1 MDVWGE
7 QIQRPLKSAG
17 GGCFPFLCNVPADG
31 RREDIHQEQNF
42 QCGDIRSSGISRLRH
57 HPF

>member
-17 GGCFPFLCNVPADG
+17 GGCFPFLCNSESFKTWQGLGRQEVSDQFVHPA
-31 RREDIHQEQNF
+31 HALQE
-42 QCGDIRSSGISRLRH
+42 
-57 HPF
+57 